1 MNIGDYLILAGIVGY
16 CLFLLFRK
24 KKPGCGGCS
33 GCSGDCAGCA
43 HSCDKKK

>member
-24 KKPGCGGCS
+24 KKPS
-33 GCSGDCAGCA
+33 CSGDCAGCA
-43 HSCDKKK
+43 YSCDKKK